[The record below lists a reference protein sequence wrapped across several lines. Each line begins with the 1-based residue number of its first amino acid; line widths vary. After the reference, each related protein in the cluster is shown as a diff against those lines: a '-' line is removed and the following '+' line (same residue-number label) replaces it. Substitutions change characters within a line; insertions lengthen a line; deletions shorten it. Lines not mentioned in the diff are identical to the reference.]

1 VVNSKQTLF
10 ALTNVLQPVRRA
22 WVQAVGRALSD
33 TGVPTPL
40 ATAVLLVAR
49 LGSSAHQK
57 DLAAALG
64 VNPAGMVRII
74 DQGEAA
80 GLLARSSAT
89 NDRRAKVVVLLPAGQ
104 RLAERCE
111 DVVVGLRQ
119 ELLGDLALA
128 DVENATRIL
137 RLLEERAQVWALD
150 NR

>member
-1 VVNSKQTLF
+1 VNSKLALF
-10 ALTNVLQPVRRA
+10 ALTNALQPVRRA

-89 NDRRAKVVVLLPAGQ
+89 DDRRAKSVVLLPAGK
-104 RLAERCE
+104 RLAQQCE
-111 DVVVGLRQ
+111 DVVVALRE
-119 ELLGDLALA
+119 ELLGDIATA
-128 DVENATRIL
+128 DVESATRIL
-137 RLLEERAQVWALD
+137 RLLEERAQLWVQD